1 MARLSDSGEIKPVV
15 KKAWREPTEN
25 EDDVEK
31 SIHSLK
37 VRLELCRSNSF
48 CAAPERFG
56 STFLT
61 QEMKKHCFCL
71 KETSDIEYT
80 FFSLSY

>member
-25 EDDVEK
+25 EDDIEK

-48 CAAPERFG
+48 CATPI
-56 STFLT
+56 FLSG
-61 QEMKKHCFCL
+61 L
-71 KETSDIEYT
+71 KDLEIL
-80 FFSLSY
+80 FS

>member
-25 EDDVEK
+25 EDDIEK

-37 VRLELCRSNSF
+37 VRLELSRSISF
-48 CAAPERFG
+48 CAVP
-56 STFLT
+56 
-61 QEMKKHCFCL
+61 
-71 KETSDIEYT
+71 
-80 FFSLSY
+80 FSKVG

>member
-25 EDDVEK
+25 EDDIKK

-37 VRLELCRSNSF
+37 VRLELSRSISF
-48 CAAPERFG
+48 CAAPFSKVG
-56 STFLT
+56 S
-61 QEMKKHCFCL
+61 K
-71 KETSDIEYT
+71 I
-80 FFSLSY
+80 

>member
-25 EDDVEK
+25 EDDIEK

-37 VRLELCRSNSF
+37 VRLEFSSISF
-48 CAAPERFG
+48 CAAP
-56 STFLT
+56 
-61 QEMKKHCFCL
+61 
-71 KETSDIEYT
+71 
-80 FFSLSY
+80 FSKDLRILFAQKNS